1 MASLSPIQIIC
12 TCCSYPNHI
21 CNCCMR
27 FLRLIPAK
35 IIAFTIL
42 NTLETIFER
51 LCFYIYTCYI
61 WLTLCECLRYVVT
74 LSKPNLSFEVD
85 WLSHSQKKTA
95 EPVVSR
101 NIPYLPIAIPKKAY
115 MQIKTKVPT
124 SVLIFKALRSDFV
137 KKIHSYLQTR
147 IEANKNYLSSFSE
160 HYTHIYVCTSNNFT
174 WQIINNN

>member
-12 TCCSYPNHI
+12 TCCSCPILI
-21 CNCCMR
+21 CNCMR

-61 WLTLCECLRYVVT
+61 WLTLCECLRYVMT
-74 LSKPNLSFEVD
+74 LSKPTLSFEVD
-85 WLSHSQKKTA
+85 SLSHSQKKTA

-115 MQIKTKVPT
+115 MQINTKVPT
-124 SVLIFKALRSDFV
+124 SVLSFKALRSLL
-137 KKIHSYLQTR
+137 KRS
-147 IEANKNYLSSFSE
+147 
-160 HYTHIYVCTSNNFT
+160 THTYRLG
-174 WQIINNN
+174 